1 MFSAFRSGGLLSPE
15 VGRRYRQ
22 EVLEPGW
29 TVPGRERV
37 RRFLGREP
45 SDEAFLERL
54 GIGGR
59 EDGGPD
65 EEG

>member
-1 MFSAFRSGGLLSPE
+1 
-15 VGRRYRQ
+15 
-22 EVLEPGW
+22 
-29 TVPGRERV
+29 VPGRERV

-54 GIGGR
+54 GIGTR
-59 EDGGPD
+59 ADVARD